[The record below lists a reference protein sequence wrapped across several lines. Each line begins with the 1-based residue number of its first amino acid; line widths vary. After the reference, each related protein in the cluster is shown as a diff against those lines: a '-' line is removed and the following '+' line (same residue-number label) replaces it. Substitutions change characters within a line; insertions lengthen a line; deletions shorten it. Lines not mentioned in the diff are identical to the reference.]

1 MAVLP
6 DGATFEEFTEYVLK
20 RRGQVP
26 LLELQELYER
36 RIRLKSLSVNQGNG
50 FDSTLPPDERG
61 LTKREREAKVFA
73 EAKSQGRNIEKLPEK
88 AMF

>member
-36 RIRLKSLSVNQGNG
+36 RIRLKSISVNQGNG

-88 AMF
+88 ATF

>member
-36 RIRLKSLSVNQGNG
+36 RIRLKSISVNQGNG
-50 FDSTLPPDERG
+50 IDSTLPPDERG

-88 AMF
+88 ATL

>member
-36 RIRLKSLSVNQGNG
+36 RIRLKSISVNQGNG

>member
-6 DGATFEEFTEYVLK
+6 DEASFQEFAEYVLA
-20 RRGQVP
+20 RRDVP
-26 LLELQELYER
+26 LSELRELYER
-36 RIRLKSLSVNQGNG
+36 RLRLKSITVSTGQGYQ
-50 FDSTLPPDERG
+50 STLPREEQG

-88 AMF
+88 VQF

>member
-6 DGATFEEFTEYVLK
+6 DGATFEEFTEYVVE

-36 RIRLKSLSVNQGNG
+36 RIRLKSISVNQGNG

-88 AMF
+88 ATF

>member
-36 RIRLKSLSVNQGNG
+36 RVRLKSISVNQGNG

-88 AMF
+88 ATF

>member
-6 DGATFEEFTEYVLK
+6 DEASVQEFAEYVLA
-20 RRGQVP
+20 RRDVP
-26 LLELQELYER
+26 LSELRELYER
-36 RIRLKSLSVNQGNG
+36 RLRLKSITVSTGQGYQ
-50 FDSTLPPDERG
+50 STLPREEQG

-88 AMF
+88 VQF

>member
-6 DGATFEEFTEYVLK
+6 DEGSFQEFAEYVLA
-20 RRGQVP
+20 RRDVP
-26 LLELQELYER
+26 LSELRELYER
-36 RIRLKSLSVNQGNG
+36 RLRLKSITVSTGQGYQ
-50 FDSTLPPDERG
+50 STLPREEQG

-88 AMF
+88 VQF

>member
-1 MAVLP
+1 MAALP

-36 RIRLKSLSVNQGNG
+36 RIRLKSISVNQGNG

-88 AMF
+88 ATF